1 MRAVW
6 PSRSAYARHDSLPPV
21 VAANSVH
28 GEVPPKSMVADRAR
42 ASSIVLT
49 RCCSVRIAAKQKRER
64 QGSIKSGVEAAGTGG
79 E

>member
-1 MRAVW
+1 
-6 PSRSAYARHDSLPPV
+6 
-21 VAANSVH
+21 
-28 GEVPPKSMVADRAR
+28 MVADRAR